1 MQAQIKLGRIFGV
14 QLGLHY
20 SWLIIALLVMLS
32 LAGQFHSANPQW
44 GGGTIWVTAIITGV
58 LFFVAIIL
66 HELSHAAVAKARGLP
81 VRSITLFALGGVA
94 QIEKDAAD
102 AKTEFWM
109 AIVGPIASVIIGVLC
124 LLLAWALGWAPWG
137 APTTPAVAML
147 MWLGVINIA
156 LAIFNLIPGYPLD
169 GGRVLRAIIWWSTG
183 DVTRSTRI
191 ASVVGQFVAFTF
203 IVFGIFRVF
212 VGAGFGGLWI
222 AFIGW
227 FLLDAARASYGQIV
241 LTESLRGLRACD
253 LMTNDCP
260 VVSGRDN
267 LRTLVDEHL
276 LRTGNR
282 CFIVE
287 DHERIAGL
295 ITAHEIKAIARNR
308 WPYTTVDEVMRPVEK
323 LHTVRPEASA
333 AEALEI
339 MARDDVNQLPVIRN
353 GHLEGMSSRRHIL
366 QVLQTRAEL
375 HA

>member
-1 MQAQIKLGRIFGV
+1 MQAQIKLGRVFGV

-32 LAGQFHSANPQW
+32 LAGQFHSTNPQW
-44 GGGTIWVTAIITGV
+44 GEETIWVTAIITGV

-124 LLLAWALGWAPWG
+124 LLLAWALGWAPLG
-137 APTTPAVAML
+137 RPTTPALAML
-147 MWLGVINIA
+147 MWLGVINIGLA
-156 LAIFNLIPGYPLD
+156 LFNLIPGYPLD

-191 ASVVGQFVAFTF
+191 ASLVGQFVAFTF
-203 IVFGIFRVF
+203 IIFGILRFF
-212 VGAGFGGLWI
+212 AGAGFGGLWI

-227 FLLDAARASYGQIV
+227 FLLDAARASYGQLV
-241 LTESLRGLRACD
+241 LTESLRGLRARD

-267 LRTLVDEHL
+267 LHTLVEEHL

-287 DHERIAGL
+287 EHGRIAGL

-308 WPYTTVDEVMRPVEK
+308 WPYTTVDEVMRPMEK
-323 LHTVRPEASA
+323 LHTVKPEASA

-353 GHLEGMSSRRHIL
+353 GHLEGMISRSHIL

-375 HA
+375 HE